1 MISAAGFPL
10 PERQKIGVSRRG
22 LGGNHVPAA
31 VIVLC
36 DLLAVLIAGAASLVI
51 LKADGGGSLAR
62 TIEPQVVIPWVGLCA
77 WLAACR
83 LYGGHKPLPVEAAC
97 IAWGS
102 LILALVTVLLLHHQ
116 ERVGL
121 VVLLPCVLAPL
132 LLMLFRYVA
141 KRLLYRSGAWS
152 VPTVAIG
159 PLRQC
164 AGISQTLTKDW
175 YRGFAVRALIPLD
188 EANRA
193 AVADRVATWAERDG
207 VRHIHL
213 GSDAS
218 GADAAAVRN
227 VCRKYDLICETVTL
241 RSELPLN
248 FPVLDRLFGRDPLIR
263 EEPPSASAV
272 RLDARL
278 KRAIDVGVSATLLLF
293 LLPVMLAIA
302 YLVRRDGGPVIYP
315 SARLGASG
323 RQFNALKFRTMA
335 ADAEVRL
342 AELLVKDPVAREE
355 WATTFKLRNDPR
367 ITSIGKILR
376 RSSLDELPQLFNVLR
391 GDMSL
396 VGPRPVLPSER
407 EAYGHAFQLYCRCTP
422 GITGPWQVSGR
433 NNLDYERRIQLNSWY
448 ALHRTLLVDFGIL
461 LRTVL
466 VVIRGE
472 GAA

>member
-1 MISAAGFPL
+1 MRYFNHRFVTGRTEEVNGATDGNNLILKRFRCCIGQGAISKPAGGPRGPILAHDTLIGGSVGTDRVAAMISAAGFPL

-121 VVLLPCVLAPL
+121 VVLLPYVLAPL

-141 KRLLYRSGAWS
+141 RRLLYRSGAWS

-164 AGISQTLTKDW
+164 AGIGETLSKDW
-175 YRGFAVRALIPLD
+175 YRGFAVRAIIPLD

-193 AVADRVATWAERDG
+193 SVADRVATWA
-207 VRHIHL
+207 
-213 GSDAS
+213 
-218 GADAAAVRN
+218 
-227 VCRKYDLICETVTL
+227 
-241 RSELPLN
+241 
-248 FPVLDRLFGRDPLIR
+248 
-263 EEPPSASAV
+263 
-272 RLDARL
+272 
-278 KRAIDVGVSATLLLF
+278 
-293 LLPVMLAIA
+293 
-302 YLVRRDGGPVIYP
+302 
-315 SARLGASG
+315 
-323 RQFNALKFRTMA
+323 
-335 ADAEVRL
+335 
-342 AELLVKDPVAREE
+342 
-355 WATTFKLRNDPR
+355 
-367 ITSIGKILR
+367 
-376 RSSLDELPQLFNVLR
+376 
-391 GDMSL
+391 
-396 VGPRPVLPSER
+396 
-407 EAYGHAFQLYCRCTP
+407 
-422 GITGPWQVSGR
+422 
-433 NNLDYERRIQLNSWY
+433 
-448 ALHRTLLVDFGIL
+448 
-461 LRTVL
+461 
-466 VVIRGE
+466 
-472 GAA
+472 